1 MKYIILVIGLLVVG
15 CGNGVEVDPYGP
27 MPYDPH
33 KGRDDTTE
41 KPVKELTA
49 EEKKVVGTYEMN
61 EADGTTEKPV
71 KESTKEDVVGSYEA
85 RGGGGTYKQVFLD
98 NGVYEWHVI
107 GKKEWGA
114 KWKIVNRELHIDI
127 GDGYISVW
135 KINEDNSITKIAYIE
150 DGKRTGLPKEPPL
163 TYIKIK

>member
-1 MKYIILVIGLLVVG
+1 MNKYSKETQSMRLITLIIGLLVVG
-15 CGNGVEVDPYGP
+15 CGNGVEVDPYGAET
-27 MPYDPH
+27 YDPH
-33 KGRDDTTE
+33 KE
-41 KPVKELTA
+41 
-49 EEKKVVGTYEMN
+49 N
-61 EADGTTEKPV
+61 GTTEKPV
-71 KESTKEDVVGSYEA
+71 KEPTKEDVVGSYEA
-85 RGGGGTYKQVFLD
+85 RGGGDTYKQVFLD

>member
-1 MKYIILVIGLLVVG
+1 MWGEPPPKPADQ
-15 CGNGVEVDPYGP
+15 NAT
-27 MPYDPH
+27 
-33 KGRDDTTE
+33 KA
-41 KPVKELTA
+41 KPVKELT
-49 EEKKVVGTYEMN
+49 
-61 EADGTTEKPV
+61 
-71 KESTKEDVVGSYEA
+71 SEDVVGSYEA
-85 RGGGGTYKQVFLD
+85 RGGGDSYKQVFLD

>member
-1 MKYIILVIGLLVVG
+1 MKYITLIIGLLVVG
-15 CGNGVEVDPYGP
+15 CE
-27 MPYDPH
+27 
-33 KGRDDTTE
+33 KGGEITIGE
-41 KPVKELTA
+41 PPKAKPVKELT
-49 EEKKVVGTYEMN
+49 
-61 EADGTTEKPV
+61 
-71 KESTKEDVVGSYEA
+71 SEDVVGSYEA
-85 RGGGGTYKQVFLD
+85 RGGGDSYKQVFLD